1 MGHKLWAFHNFK
13 TYKLLFVTQNVTNV
27 FDQKFSLN
35 GVRVLFAEFFGTF
48 ILTVIGIG
56 TAFSA
61 SELGPLAGGIGVMLG
76 IYYAA
81 NASGGHVNPAVTSN
95 LYHLFQTLT
104 SHFLVGFWIQGRLSD
119 SFLRGTILLLIYW
132 A

>member
-1 MGHKLWAFHNFK
+1 MISFFTSILTSDISSAVEFS
-13 TYKLLFVTQNVTNV
+13 L
-27 FDQKFSLN
+27 SLN

-56 TAFSA
+56 TTISGNP
-61 SELGPLAGGIGVMLG
+61 LGPLAGGIGVMLG

-81 NASGGHVNPAVTSN
+81 NASGGHVNPAVTSMLHPSFN
-95 LYHLFQTLT
+95 PLMN
-104 SHFLVGFWIQGRLSD
+104 SLVGFWIQGRLSD
-119 SFLRGTILLLIYW
+119 SFLRGTILMLIYW